1 MGLLL
6 QTLTF
11 GVLLGSLY
19 ALASSGLALT
29 YGVLRIVNLVHGSL
43 LIAGGYVTYTMWSG
57 FGIDPILSVPLSAAT
72 VGVLGGVLYLAFVR
86 PAAPGGEGG
95 IMMATF
101 ALMIAGQGAFALV
114 WGNNPLT
121 VAVPYT
127 RASFVVGD
135 LIIPEAQLYAA
146 VAAVAVLVVLVLLL
160 QKTKFGRAIR
170 AAAANPAGARF
181 VGIDV
186 GRINALTYSLGS
198 ATAGAAGA
206 LISLVYPLTPD
217 AWTQWLGRCLA
228 IVVLGGLGSMA
239 GTFIAAL
246 VLGILE
252 TFTTT
257 YVSLSWT
264 AAVPYFVILIV
275 LIVRPAGILG
285 RRGRTDVVAA
295 A

>member
-11 GVLLGSLY
+11 GVLLGSVY

-43 LIAGGYVTYTMWSG
+43 LIAGGYVTYTVWSEL
-57 FGIDPILSVPLSAAT
+57 GIDPILSVPISALAIGV
-72 VGVLGGVLYLAFVR
+72 VGGLLYLAFVR
-86 PAAPGGEGG
+86 PAEPGGEGG

-114 WGNNPLT
+114 WGNTPLT
-121 VAVPYT
+121 VDTTYT
-127 RASFVVGD
+127 RTSFTVGE
-135 LIIPEAQLYAA
+135 IFVPQAQLYAA
-146 VAAVAVLVVLVLLL
+146 VAAVVVIGLLLLLL
-160 QKTKFGRAIR
+160 QRTSVGRAIR

-186 GRINALTYSLGS
+186 RRINALTYVIGS
-198 ATAGAAGA
+198 ASAGAAGA
-206 LISLVYPLTPD
+206 LISLVYPLSPD

-239 GTFIAAL
+239 GTLLAAV
-246 VLGILE
+246 VLGVLE
-252 TFTTT
+252 TLTTT
-257 YVSLSWT
+257 YVSLGWT
-264 AAVPYFVILIV
+264 TAVPYFLILIV
-275 LIVRPAGILG
+275 LIARPQGILG
-285 RRGRTDVVAA
+285 RRGRTDLAPA
-295 A
+295 

>member
-57 FGIDPILSVPLSAAT
+57 FGFDPILSVPLSAAT

-101 ALMIAGQGAFALV
+101 ALMIAGQGAFALI
-114 WGNNPLT
+114 WGNDPLT

-127 RASFVVGD
+127 RASFTVGD
-135 LIIPEAQLYAA
+135 LKIPEAQLYAA
-146 VAAVAVLVVLVLLL
+146 VAAVAVLTVLVLLL
-160 QKTKFGRAIR
+160 QKTKLGRAIR

-186 GRINALTYSLGS
+186 GRINALTYALGS

-206 LISLVYPLTPD
+206 LVSLVYPLSPD

-228 IVVLGGLGSMA
+228 IVVLGGLGSLA

-246 VLGILE
+246 VLGLLE
-252 TFTTT
+252 TFTTA
-257 YVSLSWT
+257 YVSLNWT
-264 AAVPYFVILIV
+264 AAVPYFVIIIV
-275 LIVRPAGILG
+275 LIVRPSGILG
-285 RRGRTDVVAA
+285 RRGRTDVAA

>member
-114 WGNNPLT
+114 WGNDPLT

-127 RASFVVGD
+127 RASFKVGD
-135 LIIPEAQLYAA
+135 LNIPEAQLYAA

-160 QKTKFGRAIR
+160 QKTKLGRAIR

-186 GRINALTYSLGS
+186 GRINALTYAIGS

-206 LISLVYPLTPD
+206 LVSLVYPLSPD

-246 VLGILE
+246 VLGLLE
-252 TFTTT
+252 TLTTA
-257 YVSLSWT
+257 YISLSWT

-285 RRGRTDVVAA
+285 RRGRTDVAA
-295 A
+295 T

>member
-43 LIAGGYVTYTMWSG
+43 LIAGGYVTFTMWSG
-57 FGIDPILSVPLSAAT
+57 FGLDPILSVPLTAAT
-72 VGVLGGVLYLAFVR
+72 IGVLGGVLYLVFVR

-101 ALMIAGQGAFALV
+101 ALMIAGQGAFALI
-114 WGNNPLT
+114 WGNDPLT

-127 RASFVVGD
+127 RSSFAVGD
-135 LIIPEAQLYAA
+135 LSIPEAQLYAA
-146 VAAVAVLVVLVLLL
+146 LVAAAVLALLVLLL
-160 QKTKFGRAIR
+160 QKTKLGRAIR

-186 GRINALTYSLGS
+186 GRVNALTYALGS

-206 LISLVYPLTPD
+206 LVSLVYPLSPD

-228 IVVLGGLGSMA
+228 IVVLGGLGSLA

-246 VLGILE
+246 VLGLLE
-252 TFTTT
+252 TLTTA
-257 YVSLSWT
+257 YVSLNWT
-264 AAVPYFVILIV
+264 AAVPYFVIIIV

-285 RRGRTDVVAA
+285 RRGRTDVAA

>member
-11 GVLLGSLY
+11 GILLGSLY

-43 LIAGGYVTYTMWSG
+43 LILGGYVTYTMWSG
-57 FGIDPILSVPLSAAT
+57 FGIDPILSVPLSAVS
-72 VGVLGGVLYLAFVR
+72 VGAIGGVLYLAFVR
-86 PAAPGGEGG
+86 TAAPGGEGG

-127 RASFVVGD
+127 RASIVVGD
-135 LIIPEAQLYAA
+135 LKIPEAQLYTAIAA
-146 VAAVAVLVVLVLLL
+146 VVVLAVLVVVL
-160 QKTKFGRAIR
+160 KTTRLGRAIR

-186 GRINALTYSLGS
+186 PRVNALTYAIGS

-206 LISLVYPLTPD
+206 LVSLTYPLSPD

-228 IVVLGGLGSMA
+228 IVVLGGLGSLA

-246 VLGILE
+246 VLGLAE
-252 TFTTT
+252 TLTTT
-257 YVSLSWT
+257 YVSLGWT
-264 AAVPYFVILIV
+264 TAVPYFVILIV
-275 LIVRPAGILG
+275 LIVRPSGILG
-285 RRGRTDVVAA
+285 RRGRADVAA